1 MTKSKKILTGF
12 LFVIL
17 ISLSVVSFFAYSTI
31 EKLNNSELSSK
42 TATYEL
48 KKGATVKTV
57 INDLLDNSWD
67 RLVARFYLRFSTP
80 YSSIQKGEYLIG
92 PNKSFISILKD
103 MSEGNVIVKTYPTFT
118 IVEGMNLS
126 KIIKKAERFKNKLS
140 DDRFFSAV
148 AKEDSFIKDL
158 LKDHEELLS
167 FIGDD
172 VASLEGLISPATYPL
187 YEKDPFYSIF
197 RQGIVTQIK
206 SLKAEW
212 DSRDESNNIKTPYE
226 ALILASLIERETFLD
241 EERNLIAAVFEN
253 RLSKGMRLQTDP
265 AVMYGVSKD
274 FSGTLT
280 RSHLKADSPYNT
292 YTRDGL
298 PPTPICMPQTKSI
311 HAALHPDK
319 SKALYFVAK
328 GISPTEGHVFSGTLT
343 EHNKAVAEY
352 RKKVRNYKMY
362 DEKNSEQNEN
372 ANSSD
377 ADKDNSPESAADSLK
392 NESSEKSEKA
402 TNPDTSKMNE
412 AKDTTESQS
421 SKEVNEPKNSKNTKS
436 SVNTDKAGDAKSS
449 KVANNS
455 KSEISSNKPGNSEK
469 DKVVDTNKNKES
481 KSENVSNGKQ

>member
-1 MTKSKKILTGF
+1 MTKSKKILIGF
-12 LFVIL
+12 LFLIL
-17 ISLSVVSFFAYSTI
+17 ISFSAISFFAYSSI
-31 EKLNNSELSSK
+31 EKLNNSELSPK

-48 KKGATVKTV
+48 KKGATVKNV

-118 IVEGMNLS
+118 IVEGMNLA
-126 KIIKKAERFKNKLS
+126 KIIRKAERFKNKIS

-148 AKEDSFIKDL
+148 AKEDSFIRTL
-158 LKDHEELLS
+158 LKDHDDLLD
-167 FIGDD
+167 FIGED
-172 VASLEGLISPATYPL
+172 VSSLEGLISPATYPL
-187 YEKDPFYSIF
+187 YEKDPFYTIF
-197 RQGIVTQIK
+197 KQGIVSQIK
-206 SLKAEW
+206 ALKAEW
-212 DSRDESNNIKTPYE
+212 DNRDESNNIKTPYE

-265 AVMYGVSKD
+265 AVMYGVSRE

-328 GISPTEGHVFSGTLT
+328 GISPTEGHVFSNTLT
-343 EHNKAVAEY
+343 EHNKAVSEY
-352 RKKVRNYKMY
+352 RKKVKNYKLS
-362 DEKNSEQNEN
+362 DEKNREQGEKESVSDENQVESVSDNLNDENAKKLEDKSSDNSKALKSEQESKVLNK
-372 ANSSD
+372 NSSVSPDNTEEEKGTMTIKISED
-377 ADKDNSPESAADSLK
+377 ADTSNKAK
-392 NESSEKSEKA
+392 SSEPVK
-402 TNPDTSKMNE
+402 NDVPDLKKT
-412 AKDTTESQS
+412 
-421 SKEVNEPKNSKNTKS
+421 KNTKS
-436 SVNTDKAGDAKSS
+436 
-449 KVANNS
+449 NS
-455 KSEISSNKPGNSEK
+455 TAA
-469 DKVVDTNKNKES
+469 TNKK
-481 KSENVSNGKQ
+481 

>member
-1 MTKSKKILTGF
+1 MTKSKKILCGIF
-12 LFVIL
+12 AAIL
-17 ISLSVVSFFAYSTI
+17 ISLSAVSYFSYSTI

-42 TATYEL
+42 TEIYEL

-67 RLVARFYLRFSTP
+67 RIVARFYLRFSTP

-140 DDRFFSAV
+140 DDKFFSSLDNENA
-148 AKEDSFIKDL
+148 FIREL
-158 LKDHEELLS
+158 LKEHEELLD
-167 FIGDD
+167 FIGED
-172 VASLEGLISPATYPL
+172 VKSLEGLISPATYPL
-187 YEKDPFYSIF
+187 YEKDPFYTIF
-197 RQGIVTQIK
+197 RQGIVSQIK
-206 SLKAEW
+206 SLKTEW
-212 DSRDESNNIKTPYE
+212 DNRDESNNIKTPYE

-265 AVMYGVSKD
+265 SVMYGVSRE

-280 RSHLKADSPYNT
+280 KSHLKADSPYNT

-298 PPTPICMPQTKSI
+298 PPTPICMPQAKSI

-328 GISPTEGHVFSGTLT
+328 GISPTEGHVFTNSLT

-352 RKKVRNYKMY
+352 RKKVKNYKLS
-362 DEKNSEQNEN
+362 DEKNNNQSEVESVSEEN
-372 ANSSD
+372 NDNKSVSSN
-377 ADKDNSPESAADSLK
+377 DKKNNDVGVASVSLK
-392 NESSEKSEKA
+392 KDENKDVNVSKDVKETVDPGNISTEKVSVGSDYTA
-402 TNPDTSKMNE
+402 AP
-412 AKDTTESQS
+412 AK
-421 SKEVNEPKNSKNTKS
+421 
-436 SVNTDKAGDAKSS
+436 AKSS
-449 KVANNS
+449 TKEAVSS
-455 KSEISSNKPGNSEK
+455 KKK
-469 DKVVDTNKNKES
+469 
-481 KSENVSNGKQ
+481 

>member
-1 MTKSKKILTGF
+1 MTKSKKILAGF
-12 LFVIL
+12 FAAILF
-17 ISLSVVSFFAYSTI
+17 SLSAVSFLAYSTI

-42 TATYEL
+42 TETYEL

-67 RLVARFYLRFSTP
+67 RLVAKFYLRFSTP

-140 DDRFFSAV
+140 DDKFFSSL
-148 AKEDSFIKDL
+148 AKEDVFLRKL
-158 LKDHEELLS
+158 LKDQEVLLD
-167 FIGDD
+167 FIGEDIT
-172 VASLEGLISPATYPL
+172 SLEGLISPATYPL
-187 YEKDPFYSIF
+187 YEKDPFYTIF
-197 RQGIVTQIK
+197 RQGIVSQLK
-206 SLKAEW
+206 SLKTEW
-212 DSRDESNNIKTPYE
+212 DNRDESNNIKTPYE

-265 AVMYGVSKD
+265 AVMYGVSRE

-280 RSHLKADSPYNT
+280 KSHLKADSPYNT

-298 PPTPICMPQTKSI
+298 PPTPICMPQIKSI

-328 GISPTEGHVFSGTLT
+328 GISPTEGHVFSNTLT

-352 RKKVRNYKMY
+352 RKKVKNYKLF
-362 DEKNSEQNEN
+362 DGKVDNQSENESISGEPKDNKTDSNSESINN
-372 ANSSD
+372 D
-377 ADKDNSPESAADSLK
+377 ASIDSDSLK
-392 NESSEKSEKA
+392 KNEDKETNVSKA
-402 TNPDTSKMNE
+402 LKE
-412 AKDTTESQS
+412 TTES
-421 SKEVNEPKNSKNTKS
+421 E
-436 SVNTDKAGDAKSS
+436 D
-449 KVANNS
+449 
-455 KSEISSNKPGNSEK
+455 ISA
-469 DKVVDTNKNKES
+469 DKVSVSTDATVSPKKVKDRGTENATS
-481 KSENVSNGKQ
+481 KKK